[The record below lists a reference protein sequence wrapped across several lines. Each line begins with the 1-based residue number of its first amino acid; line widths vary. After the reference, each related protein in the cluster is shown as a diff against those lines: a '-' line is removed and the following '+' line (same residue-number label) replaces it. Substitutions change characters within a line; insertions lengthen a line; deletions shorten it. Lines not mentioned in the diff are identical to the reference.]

1 MFKGKVAFVTG
12 GSSGIGF
19 GICQM
24 FLKNHAR
31 VVLCGSTQEQ
41 ADAAVAKL
49 LEENPSYEL
58 TAMGF
63 DVRDYAA
70 MQAAVNRAV
79 EIYGRIDIMV
89 SNAGISGMGK
99 FYDYTPEYFERV
111 IGVNLFGCFNAAHTV
126 APVMKAQGG
135 GVIIMTASNTGDY
148 GTFSGCAY
156 PVSKAGVIG
165 LIRNLGRE
173 LAKDNIRVVG
183 VGPSL
188 VESRMTA
195 GLTPEVKAMVAA
207 NNPQG
212 RFVTPEEVAGIYGFL
227 ASDAA
232 YRINAVMVPA
242 SGGGLD

>member
-1 MFKGKVAFVTG
+1 MFQNKVAFVTG

-19 GICQM
+19 GICRM
-24 FLKNHAR
+24 FLKNHAT
-31 VVLCGSTQEQ
+31 VVLCGSCQEN

-49 LEENPSYEL
+49 LEENAEYPVVG
-58 TAMGF
+58 MGF
-63 DVRDYAA
+63 DVRDYAK
-70 MQAAVNRAV
+70 MKEAVDQTVAR
-79 EIYGRIDIMV
+79 YGHLDIMV
-89 SNAGISGMGK
+89 SNAGITGMGN

-111 IGVNLFGCFNAAHTV
+111 VRVNLFGCFNAAHAV

-135 GVIIMTASNTGDY
+135 GVIIMTSSNTGDY

-156 PVSKAGVIG
+156 PVSKAGVTG

-188 VESRMTA
+188 IETRITA
-195 GLTPEVKAMVAA
+195 GLSPEIKAVVAA

-212 RFVTPEEVAGIYGFL
+212 RFVTPDEVAGVYGFL

-232 YRINAVMVPA
+232 YRINGVMIPA